1 MKKFVFLYNVG
12 NEDENTKEHMDLWMS
27 WFHSI
32 SKSVVDIGSPLVGG
46 KEVRAHKTIDVTLD
60 KGMVSG
66 YSIINAPD
74 MQAAIELANGCP
86 NKNGLKIYE
95 SVPM

>member
-12 NEDENTKEHMDLWMS
+12 NEDENTKEQGDHWMN
-27 WFHSI
+27 WFHTI
-32 SKSVVDIGSPLVGG
+32 SKSVVDIGNPLVGG
-46 KEVRAHKTIDVTLD
+46 KDVRANKAIDVTLNM
-60 KGMVSG
+60 GMVSG

-74 MQAAIELANGCP
+74 MQAAIELAKGCP